1 MKSLHSH
8 NLQQLIDDL
17 TQELSDCIESREVSI
32 ITGDINMERA
42 WDEQIDNIIKFCKA
56 NSNKL
61 GL

>member
-42 WDEQIDNIIKFCKA
+42 WDEQIDNIVKFCKD